1 MMHGPL
7 PVPTEFDRPYWEA
20 GRDGVLQ
27 MPQCDSCHKINF
39 PPVKRCPNCGSTAH
53 HWKVL
58 SGRGK
63 IWSWVIF
70 AKQYFPDMPPPYTV
84 LRVELEE
91 GPFLITNLVDSDG
104 RELTKDAPVR
114 VVFQQAGDIFLPQF
128 TFA

>member
-1 MMHGPL
+1 MRFLQQDQLPAGQALPELRLDGASLEGAFGPRQNL
-7 PVPTEFDRPYWEA
+7 
-20 GRDGVLQ
+20 VLGDFRQ
-27 MPQCDSCHKINF
+27 
-39 PPVKRCPNCGSTAH
+39 
-53 HWKVL
+53 
-58 SGRGK
+58 
-63 IWSWVIF
+63 
-70 AKQYFPDMPPPYTV
+70 TV